1 MLQLLSD
8 LQWWSDREKRLI
20 SSPKHRI
27 ALTCIKKLDQH
38 TWYLSPRHVVIALW
52 SDKVADDVKVKMAQ
66 SLCEQLGENP
76 MFQVG
81 EGESGEK
88 DNDNIA
94 EDFSLAKPDLPR
106 IYDDSTL
113 ASFIEKDSLLLFKV
127 S

>member
-1 MLQLLSD
+1 
-8 LQWWSDREKRLI
+8 
-20 SSPKHRI
+20 
-27 ALTCIKKLDQH
+27 
-38 TWYLSPRHVVIALW
+38 
-52 SDKVADDVKVKMAQ
+52 MAQ
-66 SLCEQLGENP
+66 SLCEQLRESP

-94 EDFSLAKPDLPR
+94 EEFSLGKSNLPR

-113 ASFIEKDSLLLFKV
+113 ATFIEKDSLLRFQV